1 MTLVEVSAKTLQLPL
16 YGSPADMSSPYV
28 LSFTDGRADVS
39 TYRNTLQ
46 ALAAGDGHQ
55 AVKSNLHGQAGL
67 SQGDVFTEH
76 EIKIFA
82 QRQIIAYNGDFSSR
96 LEA

>member
-1 MTLVEVSAKTLQLPL
+1 M
-16 YGSPADMSSPYV
+16 SPPYV
-28 LSFTDGRADVS
+28 LPFTEGRPDVS
-39 TYRNTLQ
+39 IYRNTLQ
-46 ALAAGDGHQ
+46 ALAVGDGHQ
-55 AVKSNLHGQAGL
+55 AVKNNLYGQAGL

-96 LEA
+96 FEA